1 MKITRRHFL
10 KILGV
15 GGAAIVAPKTLLAIP
30 ADKTSFVQ
38 FLTPEQPAGTYLF
51 SYFAKKGSEGPW
63 QRFVHEIELDTKQ
76 KPLCRVYLNNGE
88 VIFGAQLEPADLTG
102 RDYTTSEY
110 ILHNA
115 VMEID
120 HNTPFFGAQSVF
132 HK

>member
-1 MKITRRHFL
+1 MKITRRQFL

-38 FLTPEQPAGTYLF
+38 FVTPEQPAGTYLF
-51 SYFAKKGSEGPW
+51 SYFAKQGSEGPW
-63 QRFVHEIELDTKQ
+63 QRFVHEIELDNKQ
-76 KPLCRVYLNNGE
+76 KPLCRVYLKDGE
-88 VIFGAQLEPADLTG
+88 VIFGAQLEPTNLTG
-102 RDYTTSEY
+102 RNYTTGEY

-115 VMEID
+115 VSERD
-120 HNTPFFGAQSVF
+120 HNTPHFGSQFVF